1 MLAFTES
8 HPKLKRFSVL
18 RLDARFVAEKQTLP
32 VIEEEDASR
41 EYLASQLSAPRATAV
56 PVGDSQPGLKE
67 ASLND

>member
-41 EYLASQLSAPRATAV
+41 EYLAS
-56 PVGDSQPGLKE
+56 
-67 ASLND
+67 